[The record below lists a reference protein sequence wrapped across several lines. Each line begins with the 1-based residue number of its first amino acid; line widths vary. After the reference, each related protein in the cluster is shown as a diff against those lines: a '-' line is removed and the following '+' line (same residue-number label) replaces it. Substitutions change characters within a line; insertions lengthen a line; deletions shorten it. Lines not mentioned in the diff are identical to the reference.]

1 GISFLL
7 SSHQLPYLEQ
17 ICSHIAILHGGR
29 IAVSDETANLL
40 SQSTTTVLV
49 KTDQTQ
55 AAVAVIEALAGCKL
69 AQIDADGY
77 LHIVLENLASAAL
90 NQALI
95 DQKIPVS
102 ELILE
107 RASLDSL
114 FRKICSEAQ

>member
-1 GISFLL
+1 M
-7 SSHQLPYLEQ
+7 
-17 ICSHIAILHGGR
+17 
-29 IAVSDETANLL
+29 SDETANLL

-49 KTDQTQ
+49 KTDQAE
-55 AAVAVIEALAGCKL
+55 AAVAVIKALAGCEL